1 VVNYIFFHVIHMIP
15 NYNDIRY
22 TYGEKSKVCVRTLY
36 KEQSL
41 EKKAKEC
48 PTSFFYIECLKYNYY
63 QRFQYVI
70 KRDTWFTKI

>member
-1 VVNYIFFHVIHMIP
+1 MIP

-41 EKKAKEC
+41 EKKQKSVQQAFF
-48 PTSFFYIECLKYNYY
+48 TSTCRSQI
-63 QRFQYVI
+63 
-70 KRDTWFTKI
+70 

>member
-1 VVNYIFFHVIHMIP
+1 MIP

-41 EKKAKEC
+41 EKKQKSVQQA
-48 PTSFFYIECLKYNYY
+48 FFTLNVSNIIIIKGFNMWLKGIRGSLKYKQLAFYA
-63 QRFQYVI
+63 RA
-70 KRDTWFTKI
+70 